1 MNIYDFSATS
11 IKGQHIP
18 LSSFKGKVLLIVN
31 TATHCGYT
39 KQYNAMQSIYQQ
51 YQSLGLEIL
60 DFPSH
65 SFLQTPEDNAG
76 IEAFCERQFKTTFT
90 TFEKIDVNGNLAHPL
105 YLYLRK
111 QNPENTDK
119 KIEWNFTKFLINR
132 RGEVVSRYN
141 AKTTPEML
149 VKEIET
155 LLNDR

>member
-1 MNIYDFSATS
+1 MNVYDFSAKS
-11 IKGQHIP
+11 IKGVNIP
-18 LSSFKGKVLLIVN
+18 LSKFKGKVLLIVN

-39 KQYNAMQSIYQQ
+39 KQYDGLQTLYQT
-51 YQSLGLEIL
+51 YQTKGLEVL

-90 TFEKIDVNGNLAHPL
+90 TFEKMDVNGEQANPL

-111 QNPENTDK
+111 ANKDQVDT
-119 KIEWNFTKFLINR
+119 KIEWNFSKFLINR
-132 RGEVVSRYN
+132 QGDVVGRFN

-149 VKEIET
+149 IETIET
-155 LLNDR
+155 LLR

>member
-1 MNIYDFSATS
+1 MNVYEFSAKS
-11 IKGQHIP
+11 IKGVNIP
-18 LSSFKGKVLLIVN
+18 LSNFKGKVLLIVN

-39 KQYNAMQSIYQQ
+39 KQYNGL
-51 YQSLGLEIL
+51 QSLYQTYQAKGLEVL

-90 TFEKIDVNGNLAHPL
+90 TFEKIDVNGEQAHPL

-111 QNPENTDK
+111 ANKDQVDT
-119 KIEWNFTKFLINR
+119 KIEWNFSKFLINR
-132 RGEVVSRYN
+132 QGDVVGRFN

-149 VKEIET
+149 IETIET
-155 LLNDR
+155 LLR

>member
-1 MNIYDFSATS
+1 MNIYQFEATTNQGKKVS
-11 IKGQHIP
+11 

-39 KQYNAMQSIYQQ
+39 KQYNGMQTLYQT
-51 YQSLGLEIL
+51 YQNRGLEVL

-65 SFLQTPEDNAG
+65 TFLQTPENDEG
-76 IEAFCERQFKTTFT
+76 IAAFCERQFKTTFT
-90 TFEKIDVNGNLAHPL
+90 TFKKIPVNGEDAHPL

-111 QNPENTDK
+111 ANQTGIDQ

-132 RGEVVSRYN
+132 QGEVVGRYN

-149 VKEIET
+149 IPEIEK
-155 LLNDR
+155 LLG

>member
-1 MNIYDFSATS
+1 MNVYDFSATS
-11 IKGQHIP
+11 IKGVNIP
-18 LSSFKGKVLLIVN
+18 LSKFKGKVLLIVN

-39 KQYNAMQSIYQQ
+39 KQYNGLQTLYQT
-51 YQSLGLEIL
+51 YQSKGLEVL

-90 TFEKIDVNGNLAHPL
+90 TFEKIDVNGDQAHPL

-111 QNPENTDK
+111 ANKEQIDM
-119 KIEWNFTKFLINR
+119 KIEWNFSKFLINR
-132 RGEVVSRYN
+132 QGQVVGRYN

-149 VKEIET
+149 IETIET
-155 LLNDR
+155 LLR

>member
-1 MNIYDFSATS
+1 M
-11 IKGQHIP
+11 
-18 LSSFKGKVLLIVN
+18 LIVN

-39 KQYNAMQSIYQQ
+39 KQYNAMQTIYQQ
-51 YQSLGLEIL
+51 YQSLGLEVL

-65 SFLQTPEDNAG
+65 TFLQTPEDNAG
-76 IEAFCERQFKTTFT
+76 IQAFCERQFKTTFT
-90 TFEKIDVNGNLAHPL
+90 TFEKIEVNGNLAHPL
-105 YLYLRK
+105 YQYLRK
-111 QNPENTDK
+111 QNQQKTDV
-119 KIEWNFTKFLINR
+119 KIEWNFTKFLVNR

>member
-1 MNIYDFSATS
+1 MNVYDFSAKS
-11 IKGQHIP
+11 IKGVNIP
-18 LSSFKGKVLLIVN
+18 LSKFKGKVLLIVN

-39 KQYNAMQSIYQQ
+39 KQYNGLQTLYQT
-51 YQSLGLEIL
+51 YQAKGLEVL

-90 TFEKIDVNGNLAHPL
+90 TFEKIDVNGEQAHPL

-111 QNPENTDK
+111 ANKDQVDT
-119 KIEWNFTKFLINR
+119 KIEWNFSKFLINR
-132 RGEVVSRYN
+132 QGQLVGRFN

-149 VKEIET
+149 IEQIET
-155 LLNDR
+155 LLR

>member
-1 MNIYDFSATS
+1 MNVYDFSAKS
-11 IKGQHIP
+11 IKGVNIP
-18 LSSFKGKVLLIVN
+18 LSTFKGKVLLIVN

-39 KQYNAMQSIYQQ
+39 KQYNGLQTLYQT
-51 YQSLGLEIL
+51 YQAKGLEVL

-90 TFEKIDVNGNLAHPL
+90 TFEKIDVNGEQAHPL

-111 QNPENTDK
+111 ANKDQIDT
-119 KIEWNFTKFLINR
+119 KIEWNFSKFLINR
-132 RGEVVSRYN
+132 QGDVVGRFN

-149 VKEIET
+149 IETIET
-155 LLNDR
+155 LLR

>member
-1 MNIYDFSATS
+1 MNVYDFSAKS
-11 IKGQHIP
+11 IKGVNIP
-18 LSSFKGKVLLIVN
+18 LSKFKGKVLLIVN

-39 KQYNAMQSIYQQ
+39 KQYNGLQTLYQT
-51 YQSLGLEIL
+51 YQAKGLEVL

-90 TFEKIDVNGNLAHPL
+90 TFEKIDVNGEQAHPL

-111 QNPENTDK
+111 ANKDQVDT
-119 KIEWNFTKFLINR
+119 KIEWNFSKFLINR
-132 RGEVVSRYN
+132 QGNVVGRFN

-149 VKEIET
+149 IETIET
-155 LLNDR
+155 LLR

>member
-1 MNIYDFSATS
+1 MNIYEFSATS
-11 IKGQHIP
+11 IKGTTIHFSQ
-18 LSSFKGKVLLIVN
+18 FKGKVLLIVN

-39 KQYNAMQSIYQQ
+39 KQYNGLQTLYQT
-51 YQSLGLEIL
+51 YQTKGLEVL

-90 TFEKIDVNGNLAHPL
+90 TFEKIDVNGDQAHPL

-111 QNPENTDK
+111 ANKDQIDT
-119 KIEWNFTKFLINR
+119 KIEWNFSKFLINQQ
-132 RGEVVSRYN
+132 GEVVGRYN

-149 VKEIET
+149 VDTIET
-155 LLNDR
+155 LLR

>member
-1 MNIYDFSATS
+1 MNVYEFSAKS
-11 IKGQHIP
+11 IKGVNIP
-18 LSSFKGKVLLIVN
+18 LSNFKGKVLLIVN

-39 KQYNAMQSIYQQ
+39 KQYNGLQTLYQT
-51 YQSLGLEIL
+51 YQAKGLEVL

-90 TFEKIDVNGNLAHPL
+90 TFEKIDVNGEQAHPL

-111 QNPENTDK
+111 ANKDQVDT
-119 KIEWNFTKFLINR
+119 KIEWNFSKFLINR
-132 RGEVVSRYN
+132 QGNVVGRFN

-149 VKEIET
+149 IETIET
-155 LLNDR
+155 LLR

>member
-1 MNIYDFSATS
+1 MNVYDFSAKS
-11 IKGQHIP
+11 IKGKVIP
-18 LSSFKGKVLLIVN
+18 LSQFKGKVLLIVN

-39 KQYNAMQSIYQQ
+39 KQYNAMQTIYQQ
-51 YQSLGLEIL
+51 YQPQGLEIL

-65 SFLQTPEDNAG
+65 TFLQTPEDNAG

-90 TFEKIDVNGNLAHPL
+90 TFEKIEVNGNTAHPL
-105 YLYLRK
+105 YQYLRK
-111 QNPENTDK
+111 QNPQKTDM
-119 KIEWNFTKFLINR
+119 KIEWNFTKFLVNR

-149 VKEIET
+149 VKEIEK

>member
-1 MNIYDFSATS
+1 MTIYDFSATT
-11 IKGQHIP
+11 IKGNNIA
-18 LSSFKGKVLLIVN
+18 LSQFKGKVLLIVN

-39 KQYNAMQSIYQQ
+39 KQYNGLQTLYQTFQSK
-51 YQSLGLEIL
+51 GLEVL

-90 TFEKIDVNGNLAHPL
+90 TFEKIDVNGDQAHPL

-111 QNPENTDK
+111 ANKDQIDT
-119 KIEWNFTKFLINR
+119 KIEWNFSKFLINR
-132 RGEVVSRYN
+132 QGEVVGRFN

-149 VKEIET
+149 IEVIEK
-155 LLNDR
+155 LLQ

>member
-1 MNIYDFSATS
+1 MNVYDFSAKS
-11 IKGQHIP
+11 IKGINIP
-18 LSSFKGKVLLIVN
+18 LSKFNGKVLLIVN

-39 KQYNAMQSIYQQ
+39 KQYNGLQTLYQT
-51 YQSLGLEIL
+51 YQSKGLEVL

-90 TFEKIDVNGNLAHPL
+90 TFEKIDVNGDHAHPL

-111 QNPENTDK
+111 ANKDQTDT
-119 KIEWNFTKFLINR
+119 KIEWNFSKFLINR
-132 RGEVVSRYN
+132 QGQVVGRYN

-149 VKEIET
+149 VETIDT
-155 LLNDR
+155 LLR

>member
-1 MNIYDFSATS
+1 MNVYEFSAKS
-11 IKGQHIP
+11 IKGVNIP
-18 LSSFKGKVLLIVN
+18 LSKFKGKVLLIVN

-39 KQYNAMQSIYQQ
+39 KQYNGLQTLYQT
-51 YQSLGLEIL
+51 YQAKGLEVL

-90 TFEKIDVNGNLAHPL
+90 TFEKIDVNGEQAHPL

-111 QNPENTDK
+111 ANKDQVDT
-119 KIEWNFTKFLINR
+119 KIEWNFSKFLINR
-132 RGEVVSRYN
+132 QGDVVGRFN

-149 VKEIET
+149 IETIET
-155 LLNDR
+155 LLR

>member
-1 MNIYDFSATS
+1 MTIYDFSATS
-11 IKGQHIP
+11 IKGKKIA
-18 LSSFKGKVLLIVN
+18 LSQFKGKVLLIVN

-39 KQYNAMQSIYQQ
+39 KQYNGLQTLYQT
-51 YQSLGLEIL
+51 YQSKGLEVL

-90 TFEKIDVNGNLAHPL
+90 TFEKIDVNGDQAHPL

-111 QNPENTDK
+111 ANKDQIDT
-119 KIEWNFTKFLINR
+119 KIEWNFSKFLINR
-132 RGEVVSRYN
+132 QGQVVGRFN

-149 VKEIET
+149 VETIEN
-155 LLNDR
+155 LLR

>member
-1 MNIYDFSATS
+1 MSIYQYSANS
-11 IKGQHIP
+11 IKGNTIS
-18 LSSFKGKVLLIVN
+18 LSQFKGKVLLIVN

-39 KQYNAMQSIYQQ
+39 KQYNGLQTLYQT
-51 YQSLGLEIL
+51 YQTRGFEVL

-90 TFEKIDVNGNLAHPL
+90 TFEKINVNGEQAHPL

-111 QNPENTDK
+111 ANQDK
-119 KIEWNFTKFLINR
+119 IDTKIEWNFSKFLINR
-132 RGEVVSRYN
+132 QGEVVGRFN

-149 VKEIET
+149 IEVIEK
-155 LLNDR
+155 LLQ

>member
-1 MNIYDFSATS
+1 MNVYEFSAKS
-11 IKGQHIP
+11 IKGVNIP
-18 LSSFKGKVLLIVN
+18 LSKFKGKVLLIVN

-39 KQYNAMQSIYQQ
+39 KQYNGL
-51 YQSLGLEIL
+51 QSLYQTYQAKGLEVL

-90 TFEKIDVNGNLAHPL
+90 TFEKIDVNGEQAHPL

-111 QNPENTDK
+111 ANKDQVDT
-119 KIEWNFTKFLINR
+119 KIEWNFSKFLINR
-132 RGEVVSRYN
+132 QGDVVGRFN

-149 VKEIET
+149 IETIET
-155 LLNDR
+155 LLR

>member
-1 MNIYDFSATS
+1 MTIYDFSATS
-11 IKGQHIP
+11 IKGKKIA
-18 LSSFKGKVLLIVN
+18 LSQFKGKVLLIVN

-39 KQYNAMQSIYQQ
+39 KQYNGLQTLYQT
-51 YQSLGLEIL
+51 YQSKGLEVL

-90 TFEKIDVNGNLAHPL
+90 TFEKIDVNGDQAHPL

-111 QNPENTDK
+111 ANKDQIDT
-119 KIEWNFTKFLINR
+119 KIEWNFSKFLINR
-132 RGEVVSRYN
+132 QGQVVGRFN

-149 VKEIET
+149 IETIET
-155 LLNDR
+155 LLR

>member
-1 MNIYDFSATS
+1 MNVYDFSAKS
-11 IKGQHIP
+11 IKGVNIP
-18 LSSFKGKVLLIVN
+18 LSTFKGKVLLIVN

-39 KQYNAMQSIYQQ
+39 KQYNGLQTLYQT
-51 YQSLGLEIL
+51 YQAKGLEVL

-90 TFEKIDVNGNLAHPL
+90 TFEKIDVNGEQAHPL

-111 QNPENTDK
+111 ANKDQVDT
-119 KIEWNFTKFLINR
+119 KIEWNFSKFLINR
-132 RGEVVSRYN
+132 QGNVVGRFN

-149 VKEIET
+149 IETIET
-155 LLNDR
+155 LLR

>member
-1 MNIYDFSATS
+1 MNVYDFSAKS
-11 IKGQHIP
+11 IKGVNIP
-18 LSSFKGKVLLIVN
+18 LSKFKGKVLLIVN

-39 KQYNAMQSIYQQ
+39 KQYNGLQTLYQT
-51 YQSLGLEIL
+51 YQAKGLEVL

-90 TFEKIDVNGNLAHPL
+90 TFEKIDVNGEQAHPL

-111 QNPENTDK
+111 ANKDQVDT
-119 KIEWNFTKFLINR
+119 KIEWNFSKFLINR
-132 RGEVVSRYN
+132 QGQLVGRFN

-149 VKEIET
+149 IEQIQT
-155 LLNDR
+155 LLR

>member
-1 MNIYDFSATS
+1 MNVYDFSATS
-11 IKGQHIP
+11 IKGVNIP
-18 LSSFKGKVLLIVN
+18 LSKFKGKVLLIVN

-39 KQYNAMQSIYQQ
+39 KQYNGLQTLYQT
-51 YQSLGLEIL
+51 YQSRGLEVL

-90 TFEKIDVNGNLAHPL
+90 IFEKIDVNGDLAHPL

-111 QNPENTDK
+111 ANKEQIDM
-119 KIEWNFTKFLINR
+119 KIEWNFSKFLINR
-132 RGEVVSRYN
+132 QGQVVGRYN

-149 VKEIET
+149 IETIET
-155 LLNDR
+155 LLR

>member
-1 MNIYDFSATS
+1 MNVYDFSAKS
-11 IKGQHIP
+11 IKGVNIP
-18 LSSFKGKVLLIVN
+18 LSKFKGKVLLIVN

-39 KQYNAMQSIYQQ
+39 KQYDGLQTLYQT
-51 YQSLGLEIL
+51 YQTKGLEVL

-90 TFEKIDVNGNLAHPL
+90 TFEKMDVNGEQAHPL

-111 QNPENTDK
+111 ANKDQVDT
-119 KIEWNFTKFLINR
+119 KIEWNFSKFLINR
-132 RGEVVSRYN
+132 QGDVVGRFN

-149 VKEIET
+149 IETIET
-155 LLNDR
+155 LLR

>member
-1 MNIYDFSATS
+1 MNVYDFSAKS
-11 IKGQHIP
+11 IKGVNIP
-18 LSSFKGKVLLIVN
+18 LSKFKGKVLLIVN

-39 KQYNAMQSIYQQ
+39 KQYNGLQTLYQT
-51 YQSLGLEIL
+51 YQAKGLEVL

-90 TFEKIDVNGNLAHPL
+90 TFEKIDVNGEQAHPL

-111 QNPENTDK
+111 ANKDQVDT
-119 KIEWNFTKFLINR
+119 KIEWNFSKFLINR
-132 RGEVVSRYN
+132 QGQVVGRFN

-149 VKEIET
+149 IEQIQT
-155 LLNDR
+155 LLR

>member
-1 MNIYDFSATS
+1 
-11 IKGQHIP
+11 
-18 LSSFKGKVLLIVN
+18 VN

-39 KQYNAMQSIYQQ
+39 KQYNGL
-51 YQSLGLEIL
+51 QSLYQTYQTKGLEVL

-90 TFEKIDVNGNLAHPL
+90 TFEKIAVNGEQAHPL

-111 QNPENTDK
+111 ANKDQVDT
-119 KIEWNFTKFLINR
+119 KIEWNFSKFLINR
-132 RGEVVSRYN
+132 QGDVVGRFN

-149 VKEIET
+149 IEQIET
-155 LLNDR
+155 LLQ

>member
-1 MNIYDFSATS
+1 MNIYDFSAKT
-11 IKGQHIP
+11 IKGKLIP
-18 LSSFKGKVLLIVN
+18 LSTFKGKVLLIVN

-39 KQYNAMQSIYQQ
+39 KQYNAMQTLYQQ
-51 YQSLGLEIL
+51 YQSKGLEIL

-90 TFEKIDVNGNLAHPL
+90 TFEKIDVNGDQSHPL
-105 YLYLRK
+105 YQYLRK
-111 QNPENTDK
+111 QNPQKTDV
-119 KIEWNFTKFLINR
+119 KIEWNFTKFLVNR

-155 LLNDR
+155 LLNAR

>member
-1 MNIYDFSATS
+1 MNIYDFSVKS
-11 IKGQHIP
+11 IKGIHIP
-18 LSSFKGKVLLIVN
+18 LSQFKGKVLLIVN

-39 KQYNAMQSIYQQ
+39 KQYNGLQTLYQT
-51 YQSLGLEIL
+51 YQARGLEVL

-90 TFEKIDVNGNLAHPL
+90 TFEKIDVNGEHAHPL

-111 QNPENTDK
+111 ANKDQIDT
-119 KIEWNFTKFLINR
+119 KIEWNFSKFLINR
-132 RGEVVSRYN
+132 QGQVVNRYN

-149 VKEIET
+149 IETIET
-155 LLNDR
+155 LLQ

>member
-1 MNIYDFSATS
+1 MNVYDFSAKS
-11 IKGQHIP
+11 IKGVNIP
-18 LSSFKGKVLLIVN
+18 LSKFKGKVLLIVN

-39 KQYNAMQSIYQQ
+39 KQYDGLQTLYQT
-51 YQSLGLEIL
+51 YQTKGLEVL

-90 TFEKIDVNGNLAHPL
+90 TFEKIDVNGEQAHPL

-111 QNPENTDK
+111 ANKDQVDT
-119 KIEWNFTKFLINR
+119 KIEWNFSKFLINR
-132 RGEVVSRYN
+132 QGDVVGRFN

-149 VKEIET
+149 IETIET
-155 LLNDR
+155 LLR

>member
-1 MNIYDFSATS
+1 MNVYEFSAKS
-11 IKGQHIP
+11 IKGVNIP
-18 LSSFKGKVLLIVN
+18 LSKFKGKVLLIVN

-39 KQYNAMQSIYQQ
+39 KQYNGL
-51 YQSLGLEIL
+51 QSLYQTYQTKGLEVL

-90 TFEKIDVNGNLAHPL
+90 TFEKIDVNGEQAHPL

-111 QNPENTDK
+111 ANKDQVDT
-119 KIEWNFTKFLINR
+119 KIEWNFSKFLINR
-132 RGEVVSRYN
+132 QGQVVGRFN

-149 VKEIET
+149 IETIET
-155 LLNDR
+155 LLR

>member
-1 MNIYDFSATS
+1 MSIYQFSANS
-11 IKGQHIP
+11 IKGNTIS
-18 LSSFKGKVLLIVN
+18 LSQFKGKVLLIVN

-39 KQYNAMQSIYQQ
+39 KQYNGLQTLYQT
-51 YQSLGLEIL
+51 YQTRGFEVL

-90 TFEKIDVNGNLAHPL
+90 TFEKINVNGEQAHPL

-111 QNPENTDK
+111 ANQDK
-119 KIEWNFTKFLINR
+119 IDTKIEWNFSKFLINR
-132 RGEVVSRYN
+132 QGEVVGRFN

-149 VKEIET
+149 IEVIEK
-155 LLNDR
+155 LLQ

>member
-1 MNIYDFSATS
+1 MNVYEFSAKS
-11 IKGQHIP
+11 IKGVNIP
-18 LSSFKGKVLLIVN
+18 LSKFKGKVLLIVN

-39 KQYNAMQSIYQQ
+39 KQYNGLQSVYQT
-51 YQSLGLEIL
+51 YQAKGLEVL

-90 TFEKIDVNGNLAHPL
+90 TFEKIDVNGEQAHPL

-111 QNPENTDK
+111 ANKDQVDT
-119 KIEWNFTKFLINR
+119 KIEWNFSKFLINR
-132 RGEVVSRYN
+132 QGDVVGRFN

-149 VKEIET
+149 IETIET
-155 LLNDR
+155 LLR